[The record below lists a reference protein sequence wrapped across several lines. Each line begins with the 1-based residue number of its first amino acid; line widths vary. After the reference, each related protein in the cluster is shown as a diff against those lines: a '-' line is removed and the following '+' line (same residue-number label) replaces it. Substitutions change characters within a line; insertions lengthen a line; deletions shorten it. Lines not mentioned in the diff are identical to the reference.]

1 MTNPMLPHLA
11 TLTQVRNLALGIK
24 LFRCKFNDAEV
35 GKAFTYQPG
44 QFGFLSAFGVGES
57 PFGITSTTERLAGE
71 VEFALAKVG
80 TVTAALH
87 DLQPGATVGV
97 RGPYGNWFPLDE
109 IKGKNIVIIGGG
121 IGMAPLRPVIQT
133 IADNRADFGPMT
145 LMCAA
150 RQPNL
155 LVFADEYEE
164 WKAIPNTAVH
174 VTVDQGDAS
183 WSGNVGPHHQAAGRG
198 GALAEGRRGHHLRPA
213 DHDQVR
219 AQEPEGAGLHAG
231 ADHHHAGRQ
240 DEVRHRQ
247 VRPLQRRREVR
258 LHRRPGLPLRARSC
272 SSSRSSSRASV
283 SGCGVP
289 RIERVR
295 QVLEPAPQGGV
306 GTWQTSSTR
315 WTM

>member
-11 TLTQVRNLALGIK
+11 TLTQVRTLALGIK
-24 LFRCKFNDAEV
+24 LFRCKFNDEEL
-35 GKAFTYQPG
+35 GKSFSYQPG

-57 PFGITSTTERLAGE
+57 PFGITSTTERLPGE

-133 IADNRADFGPMT
+133 IADHRADFGPLT

-155 LVFADEYEE
+155 LVFADEYDE
-164 WKAIPNTAVH
+164 WKAIPDTSFH

-183 WSGNVGPHHQAAGRG
+183 WSGNVGLITKLLADVAPSPKDAVAITCGPPIMIKFVLKSLKELGFTPDQIITTLEGKMKCGIGKCGRCNVG
-198 GALAEGRRGHHLRPA
+198 EKYVCINGPVFRYS
-213 DHDQVR
+213 QI
-219 AQEPEGAGLHAG
+219 
-231 ADHHHAGRQ
+231 
-240 DEVRHRQ
+240 
-247 VRPLQRRREVR
+247 LQF
-258 LHRRPGLPLRARSC
+258 
-272 SSSRSSSRASV
+272 
-283 SGCGVP
+283 
-289 RIERVR
+289 IE
-295 QVLEPAPQGGV
+295 EF
-306 GTWQTSSTR
+306 
-315 WTM
+315 